1 MRVSGELSNSRLS
14 ECFFFWNAHSAEGP
28 DNAFAAGPGSGVER
42 AGTRPRR
49 MERLLTHPATAP
61 LVHADHTH
69 RAALPLASR
78 PSAATGAFYEETS
91 IGRVDCA
98 PWTFEIGRLPL
109 NNESPP
115 DNYFAYKHCYTARNM
130 SNIRDAVEEYFGLPP
145 ERAFH
150 AHQRGRARIRQGT
163 AFPRSKAGGRLSPYF
178 VVMINDTVEKRQFR

>member
-1 MRVSGELSNSRLS
+1 
-14 ECFFFWNAHSAEGP
+14 
-28 DNAFAAGPGSGVER
+28 
-42 AGTRPRR
+42 

-98 PWTFEIGRLPL
+98 PWTFEIGGLPL

-130 SNIRDAVEEYFGLPP
+130 SNIRDAVEEYFRQHPNEHSMP
-145 ERAFH
+145 ISEAVFESDK
-150 AHQRGRARIRQGT
+150 AHL
-163 AFPRSKAGGRLSPYF
+163 FLEPKAGGRLSPYF
-178 VVMINDTVEKRQFR
+178 VVMINDTVEKRQFTKDELTDGIGKLESVYIKKPVRLQAREVLEMAPPTLMAFQKVFNER